1 MLGWDE
7 HSYGYHGDDGS
18 TFHRGKSSSDEMNGA
33 LLMDSFHSIDK
44 RVLRKG
50 LYPTVGIDSKC
61 PIHVNFGQ
69 VSFKFNVSFL
79 RDFALYYC
87 RPGRLE

>member
-1 MLGWDE
+1 MWDKV
-7 HSYGYHGDDGS
+7 SSKGGQI
-18 TFHRGKSSSDEMNGA
+18 FFGKNGA

-69 VSFKFNVSFL
+69 VSFKFDVSFL